1 MLTNYKTIRQ
11 SIKRLEELEKQS
23 EDGTF
28 ELLTKKEALQRTRMM
43 NKLNASLGGIKDMG
57 GLPDAL
63 FVVDVQYERIA
74 IDEANKL
81 GVPVF

>member
-63 FVVDVQYERIA
+63 LWSMCNMKELPLTRLI
-74 IDEANKL
+74 N
-81 GVPVF
+81 

>member
-23 EDGTF
+23 KTAP
-28 ELLTKKEALQRTRMM
+28 LNSHKKEALQRTRMM

-57 GLPDAL
+57 GYLTRFL
-63 FVVDVQYERIA
+63 WSMCNMKELLLTRLI
-74 IDEANKL
+74 N
-81 GVPVF
+81 